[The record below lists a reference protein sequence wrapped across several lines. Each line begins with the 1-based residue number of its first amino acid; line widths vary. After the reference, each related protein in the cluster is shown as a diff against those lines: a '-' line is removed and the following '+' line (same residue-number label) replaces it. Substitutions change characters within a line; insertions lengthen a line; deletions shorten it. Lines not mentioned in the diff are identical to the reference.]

1 MALFSN
7 PFRRKSKAADKAEQ
21 RALDV
26 SSVNYPLR
34 YGPSVVNEAV
44 EFEAVRLAPVF
55 AAGRL
60 LATSC
65 AGLPLEEF
73 AMRGNSRV
81 RTQLSPL
88 FANPSA
94 TGTAYDWIYRA
105 VVSLAFTGNAIGVV
119 TERNYLEYATKVEW
133 LKPELV
139 FVQDSLPTLGERG
152 SFTNPVFTYMGHEL
166 PKEDVVHIPWFTM
179 PGRVW
184 GLSPLGAYSQAVGI
198 GLDAM
203 QYKSDW
209 FRGGGIPPGQFQNK
223 EQTVSQADAQAIKS
237 RIVQAIRSHEPL
249 VYGNDWSYEPF
260 SIPHSDAQFV
270 ETMRLTATQIA
281 TVYGI
286 PPEMIGGDT
295 GKSMTYH
302 NVEQHG
308 INFVSFSLRGWLD
321 KLEAAF
327 SALTPNGHTVQF
339 NPDGLIKM
347 DSLAKFQIYKIQRDI
362 GYTSVN
368 EIRVKEDEK
377 PIAADM
383 GDDFTPLAVM
393 VQEARAGTVDE
404 DPIGELEPVEQ
415 PAAPPTNTPSE
426 EGN

>member
-7 PFRRKSKAADKAEQ
+7 PFKRKPKAAPEPERRD
-21 RALDV
+21 LDV

-44 EFEAVRLAPVF
+44 EFDALRLAPVF

-73 AMRGNSRV
+73 VTRGNSRV

-88 FANPSA
+88 FANPSV

-119 TERNYLEYATKVEW
+119 TERDYLEYPTKIEW

-139 FVQDSLPTLGERG
+139 FVQDSLPTYGERG
-152 SFTNPVFTYMGHEL
+152 SFTDPVFTYMGHEL
-166 PKEDVVHIPWFTM
+166 PREDVVHIPWFTM

-184 GLSPLGAYSQAVGI
+184 GMSPLGAYAQSVGI

-203 QYKSDW
+203 KYKSDW
-209 FRGGGIPPGQFQNK
+209 FRAGGVPPGQFQNK
-223 EQTVSQADAQAIKS
+223 EETVSQADAQIIKQ
-237 RIVQAIRSHEPL
+237 RLVQAIRSREPL
-249 VYGNDWSYEPF
+249 VYGNDWAYEAMT
-260 SIPHSDAQFV
+260 IPHSDVQFV
-270 ETMRLTATQIA
+270 ETMRMTATQVA
-281 TVYGI
+281 NVYGI
-286 PPEMIGGDT
+286 PPEMIGGET

-327 SALTPNGHTVQF
+327 SALTPRGHTVKF
-339 NPDGLIKM
+339 NPDGLIRM
-347 DSLAKFQIYKIQRDI
+347 DSLAKFQIYQIQRII

-368 EIRVKEDEK
+368 EIRAKEDEA
-377 PIAADM
+377 PIAADT
-383 GDDFTPLAVM
+383 GDDYTPLAVM
-393 VQEARAGTVDE
+393 VQEARAGSLAE
-404 DPIGELEPVEQ
+404 DPIGDLQ
-415 PAAPPTNTPSE
+415 PTTPPTNTPSE